1 MAAETDLI
9 LGEHTRVLDQRWR
22 VTLPGEWVEQLAGE
36 ETRCTL
42 IKERP
47 GCLSLWNAQVWQTR
61 LDAELQVIRSKLEA
75 GKLQGKLP
83 LVQALG
89 RLLSTRQASVQLGK
103 QGRLLVPEGFR
114 PFLKAEPGQS
124 VVLVGAALCV
134 EIWEP
139 ACWNAYLARRL
150 PRFSRLV
157 ELLSQ

>member
-1 MAAETDLI
+1 MATDSDLI

-22 VTLPGEWVEQLAGE
+22 VTLPAEWVQLLAGE
-36 ETRCTL
+36 DLCCTL

-47 GCLSLWNAQVWQTR
+47 GCLSLWNAQRWQAR
-61 LDAELQVIRSKLEA
+61 LDQELQVIRSKLQA
-75 GKLQGKLP
+75 GKLEGKLP
-83 LVQALG
+83 QVQALG
-89 RLLSTRQASVQLGK
+89 RLLSTRQATVQLGK

-114 PFLKAEPGQS
+114 PFLEVEPGQS

-139 ACWNAYLARRL
+139 SRWNAYLARRL
-150 PRFSRLV
+150 PRFSRLI